1 MMRAGQAIFVVL
13 GVFLALT
20 VNSAKAVDTKD
31 IDEVRDKGVL
41 DDADLKIIDNFV
53 AGSVRELL
61 NTRNFSTIGSVR
73 LAILARAN
81 SAAESAAAQYSAQFS
96 DSAYK
101 YISEGIKTAEAL
113 NSEDIRVKVI
123 INLLILADG
132 LENLRLADFVAG
144 MVDDKKLIVRYW
156 AVHCVANPSIVK
168 KLNSGGDANIKLA
181 EKIAEQLKKSVET
194 SSPEMITLM
203 LGFAGQINIP
213 QGEELLF
220 QIADMRME
228 KYRKWDL
235 SGVLVD
241 ADVLKSL
248 SEKMLSSGANKTAAA
263 QRFAQ
268 LYSYAIQRYIK
279 GRDILRDDDKRQLMS
294 VLVDVEQSC
303 IGKLLDV
310 PQSIIQKAAEQD
322 DAAALLQEHNRLL
335 GDGAEAGKLAQK
347 IGFDYGK
354 SADGNNRVAPLGL
367 PEPPEQTK

>member
-310 PQSIIQKAAEQD
+310 PQSIIQKAVEQND
-322 DAAALLQEHNRLL
+322 FTALMLEHNKLL
-335 GDGAEAGKLAQK
+335 GDETSTGKLALK
-347 IGFDYGK
+347 LDFDYGGT
-354 SADGNNRVAPLGL
+354 SNGSRRLAPLAL
-367 PEPPEQTK
+367 PEPPK

>member
-1 MMRAGQAIFVVL
+1 MMKAGQAIFVVL

-268 LYSYAIQRYIK
+268 LYSYAIQRYVK
-279 GRDILRDDDKRQLMS
+279 GRDILSDDDKRQLIS